1 MKLVVQR
8 GDLQRSKTT
17 CTKIIETWPIT
28 HLLHVV
34 IESIHPP
41 GNSACPQFTPLNQL
55 VNLYAK
61 CSKARRSPVP
71 KTWGTWPIFR
81 SFCTTFILPVGSFC
95 QFWAGLH
102 LEEKIQRSCLWSNSW
117 AGHFW
122 QASLVEIRE
131 IAGKIRG
138 NNKMVTPYGS
148 QKKLIKVFWFQWILR
163 RTSLVIVEQPQPL
176 EKWDEQPSTTAPRKM
191 KHVQPH
197 LAFQWTLS
205 IGLPSQSW
213 HEKMCFVPAFWGH
226 KSIQTIQPIQL
237 HVMMFPCYILPSP
250 FFFPWISVRSE
261 SEAGT
266 FGSDKPCD
274 SLLHELFVGSG
285 RSVEK
290 ALQYWV
296 WDKESWT
303 YLCWQKHDHN
313 VSLCRCLM
321 FSTTCVFAELN
332 VQNVVLILVQP
343 GCWCAA
349 VSLRGRLLRQQRWP

>member
-176 EKWDEQPSTTAPRKM
+176 EKWDEQPSTTAPRKWNM
-191 KHVQPH
+191 FNPTWRFSERCPSDCLPVVTCVLCPPFEATNPSKPSNPSSSTLWCFLVTSY
-197 LAFQWTLS
+197 LA
-205 IGLPSQSW
+205 
-213 HEKMCFVPAFWGH
+213 H
-226 KSIQTIQPIQL
+226 
-237 HVMMFPCYILPSP
+237 